1 MKNGKIANIN
11 TTIKNLFFK
20 WLDITKPFHRLTN
33 QQQNVL
39 ALILYYNYIYVKDV
53 PKDELRWK
61 LVFNY
66 DTRML
71 IKEELDLKDSIFQ
84 NILTKLRKK
93 NIIKLNKVVST
104 YIPNITQDSNIF
116 KVIFNFKIIKD
127 EQED

>member
-20 WLDITKPFHRLTN
+20 WLDITKPFHKLTD
-33 QQQNVL
+33 QQQKIL
-39 ALILYYNYIYVKDV
+39 GLLLYYNHIYKKEVSNDK
-53 PKDELRWK
+53 LRWK

-71 IKEELDLKDSIFQ
+71 IKEELSIKDSVFQ

-93 NIIKLNKVVST
+93 NIIKDNVVLPTFIPDITLDSRVFKVV
-104 YIPNITQDSNIF
+104 
-116 KVIFNFKIIKD
+116 FNFKILPED
-127 EQED
+127 EE